1 MFELL
6 VQKSQKFIGIEGI
19 VIVDHMDVETDHPRR
34 PFWLH
39 GSSRSR
45 ASYMLQIISR
55 TNKNIMDL
63 LIVSYTLSLYGN
75 MLIIS
80 IIVLS
85 SMMHAIV
92 LFFCSVL
99 LCPIAV

>member
-1 MFELL
+1 
-6 VQKSQKFIGIEGI
+6 
-19 VIVDHMDVETDHPRR
+19 
-34 PFWLH
+34 
-39 GSSRSR
+39 
-45 ASYMLQIISR
+45 MLQIILW
-55 TNKNIMDL
+55 TNEDIMDL

-92 LFFCSVL
+92 LFFLFSSTV
-99 LCPIAV
+99 PD